1 MMKTQWQNCKNILC
15 IRADNL
21 GDVLMS
27 SPAIRA
33 LKLSTGA
40 RITVLTSSM
49 GALITPYVDCIDDVI
64 VFDSPF
70 VKTSTEDGPGL
81 VNELIEKLKRQ
92 RFDAAVIFT
101 VCSQNPLPAA
111 FIAYMA
117 EIPLRLAYCREN
129 PYALLTDWLPDDEPY
144 SQMRHQVER
153 DFHLV
158 RYIGASVEDQDITI
172 VIPADASDE
181 LHTTLAKNGISLAER
196 CIVLH
201 PGVSEEKRLFDE
213 DVWAQAAG
221 VIASDHQATI
231 FITGTSSERP
241 LAERLQSKIGDR
253 AICVAGML
261 PIAQFIALLNSA
273 ELILSVNTGTIHIAA
288 ALKKPVVVLYAKTNP
303 QHTPWNCPS
312 EVLYFDVREEL
323 KSRNEVL
330 RYIAQ
335 QWINNQ
341 RYPVAATDIIDA
353 ANKLLVHRSPDSSP
367 VPSPYQYQDS

>member
-1 MMKTQWQNCKNILC
+1 MKPQWQDCKNILC

-33 LKLSTGA
+33 LKDCTGA
-40 RITVLTSSM
+40 RITLLTSSM
-49 GALITPYVDCIDDVI
+49 GSVITPFIDCIDEVI
-64 VFDSPF
+64 VFDFPF
-70 VKTSTEDGPGL
+70 IKTKSEGGAS
-81 VNELIEKLKRQ
+81 VINELIQKLKQQ

-129 PYALLTDWLPDDEPY
+129 PYALLTDWLPDDEPF
-144 SQMRHQVER
+144 SQIRHQVER
-153 DFHLV
+153 DLHLV
-158 RYIGASVEDQDITI
+158 RYIGATVSDDDMRIVLPEDALQQLE
-172 VIPADASDE
+172 A
-181 LHTTLAKNGISLAER
+181 TLAMNGIALPER
-196 CIVLH
+196 FIILH

-213 DVWAQAAG
+213 AIWATAASA
-221 VIASDHQATI
+221 IAAKHHATI

-241 LAERLQSKIGDR
+241 LAERLQSRIGER
-253 AICVAGML
+253 AVSVSGIL

-273 ELILSVNTGTIHIAA
+273 QLILSVNTGTTHIAA

-312 EVLYFDVREEL
+312 EVLYFDVKEEL

-330 RYIAQ
+330 RYMSQ
-335 QWINNQ
+335 QWITNESHS
-341 RYPVAATDIIDA
+341 VSATNIIDA
-353 ANKLLVHRSPDSSP
+353 ANKLLRRHSPGSSL
-367 VPSPYQYQDS
+367 VPSPYQYQDP